1 MESSDGKRLEI
12 LRKFRLSGILIV
24 SSCIPMFLFLV
35 IVSIAD
41 TSGSNGSGFGLLS
54 QFAHS
59 YPSLFFALEASL
71 IGVYGAI
78 FFSGLYMRIS
88 SIRSYSGKNPMGI
101 PSADFRKIVKQMRL
115 EIRKLRRGSHS

>member
-1 MESSDGKRLEI
+1 MESSDGKRSEI

-24 SSCIPMFLFLV
+24 SSCILIILFLV

-41 TSGSNGSGFGLLS
+41 TSGSKGSGFGLLP

-59 YPSLFFALEASL
+59 YPSLYFALEASL
-71 IGVYGAI
+71 IGVYLAI

-88 SIRSYSGKNPMGI
+88 SVRSYSGKNPMGI
-101 PSADFRKIVKQMRL
+101 PSDDFRKIVKQMRS
-115 EIRKLRRGSHS
+115 EIRKLRRGIHS